1 MGSLGKDTSAET
13 VVSAPWLNVVFPVY
27 NEERR
32 IEHGANET
40 VAFFKDNGFD
50 DYVITIADN
59 GSTDDTRRFAEE
71 MGRRNPRIYY
81 MEVGEKGVGAAV
93 RKAIG
98 ENESSIIGYM
108 DIDLATDLSHLME
121 VIRIFQAD
129 ESVDFINGS
138 RWAKGYGSTG
148 RGIVRSLTSMGLT
161 AVLKGALGMRA
172 SDAICGFKFF
182 RKDVAEQLVS
192 MIGDDENG
200 WFYIIEMLLMA
211 ERDGMSIKELPVAW
225 KDDGNSSV
233 DVVPMIKEYLKQIA
247 RFRKRVRELDRR
259 RTNYVEVE
267 RNA

>member
-1 MGSLGKDTSAET
+1 MGLYDKDASAEKAGN
-13 VVSAPWLNVVFPVY
+13 APWINVVFPVY

-32 IEHGANET
+32 IERGISKT
-40 VAFFKDNGFD
+40 VAFLQENGFD

-148 RGIVRSLTSMGLT
+148 RGIKRTITSMGLT
-161 AVLKGALGMRA
+161 VVLKGALGMKA

-192 MIGDDENG
+192 QSGDEENG
-200 WFYIIEMLLMA
+200 WFYIIEMLLAA
-211 ERDGMSIKELPVAW
+211 ERGGVNIKELPVIW

-233 DVVPMIKEYLKQIA
+233 DVVPMIKEYLTQIA
-247 RFRKRVRELDRR
+247 RFRKRLRELDHRKA
-259 RTNYVEVE
+259 TYVEVDID
-267 RNA
+267 A